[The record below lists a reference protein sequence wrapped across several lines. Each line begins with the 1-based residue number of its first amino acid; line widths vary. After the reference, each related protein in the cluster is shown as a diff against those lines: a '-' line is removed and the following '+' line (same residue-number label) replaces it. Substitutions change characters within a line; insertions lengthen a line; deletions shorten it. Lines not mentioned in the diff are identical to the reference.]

1 MEKCLQKNSNI
12 KLKKTFR
19 KTKCKVC
26 VYNANRGELV
36 SFSISIFSPPK
47 KVICKLC
54 VLSTFFACCKL
65 QTYRRKSMG
74 YYHLRVEINWF
85 QIVEEPSAYRL
96 LYHIIISW
104 WGVCSVSII
113 CFVIFPLS
121 IYAHFSTCC
130 SSLWAY
136 RYQVSNGTQ

>member
-1 MEKCLQKNSNI
+1 MEKCLRKNSNI

-19 KTKCKVC
+19 KTKFKVC
-26 VYNANRGELV
+26 VYNINRGELV
-36 SFSISIFSPPK
+36 SFFPQRNIYVNCVFSPPSLHVVK
-47 KVICKLC
+47 FRLIVVNRLDIITFEWSSIDFKSLKNLQLIDA
-54 VLSTFFACCKL
+54 LS
-65 QTYRRKSMG
+65 
-74 YYHLRVEINWF
+74 YH
-85 QIVEEPSAYRL
+85 
-96 LYHIIISW
+96 IISW

-130 SSLWAY
+130 SLWAY